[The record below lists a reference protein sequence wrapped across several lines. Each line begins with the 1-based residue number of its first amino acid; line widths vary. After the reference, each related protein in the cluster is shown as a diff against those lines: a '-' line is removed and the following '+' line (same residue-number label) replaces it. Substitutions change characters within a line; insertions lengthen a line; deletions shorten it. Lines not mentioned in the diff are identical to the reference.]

1 MQISPK
7 EYNNFK
13 ALCNMKDLFET
24 YDQLSAICN
33 KWSEIEA
40 RKGLDY
46 NDCEAFQNECEEI
59 GFTFDFDLSAEP
71 NNLRPIE
78 NTPQDKHLT
87 SDNAN
92 QIFNSFS
99 GTGCYYKYN
108 LGFFL
113 TDGSKEFAEQLQCF
127 WLLDI
132 LISVQGTKIKDQP
145 FQVWYI
151 NRIGRTDRFLV
162 TAEDGNNNILY
173 HQLIEYSDFKHDSA
187 KLYLSINEYEKIIL
201 LPSEY

>member
-1 MQISPK
+1 M
-7 EYNNFK
+7 EE
-13 ALCNMKDLFET
+13 LFERYEKLKAT
-24 YDQLSAICN
+24 CN
-33 KWSEIEA
+33 KWSKIES

-46 NDCEAFQNECEEI
+46 KDCEAFQKECEKI
-59 GFTFDFDLSAEP
+59 GFTFDFGLSAEP
-71 NNLRPIE
+71 NNLRAIE
-78 NTPQDKHLT
+78 INAPLDKHLT

-92 QIFNSFS
+92 QHFDSYT
-99 GTGCYYKYN
+99 GTQCYYKYN

-113 TDGSKEFAEQLQCF
+113 TDGSKDFAEHLQCF

-132 LISVQGTKIKDQP
+132 LISVQGSKITNNP

-162 TAEDGNNNILY
+162 TAEDGNNKILY

-187 KLYLSINEYEKIIL
+187 KLYLNINESEKIIF